1 MDAKIKSKNVYLF
14 IKGEY
19 VTAGPSEEEKD
30 DDLFKSSS
38 AHQEVS
44 ESISTIDVFFGSR
57 CSYALS
63 QYVKRVLE
71 SYKGRYP
78 LAEIAIDK
86 QKGESLSSS

>member
-19 VTAGPSEEEKD
+19 VTSSPSEDEKD
-30 DDLFKSSS
+30 DDLFKSSA

-57 CSYALS
+57 CTYVLS

-78 LAEIAIDK
+78 QAEISIDK

>member
-1 MDAKIKSKNVYLF
+1 MYLY

-19 VTAGPSEEEKD
+19 VTATSPSEDEKD
-30 DDLFKSSS
+30 DDMFKSSA

-44 ESISTIDVFFGSR
+44 ELISKIDVFFGSR
-57 CSYALS
+57 CSYVLS

-71 SYKGRYP
+71 GYKGRYP
-78 LAEIAIDK
+78 QAEISTDK

>member
-19 VTAGPSEEEKD
+19 VTAGPSEDEKD
-30 DDLFKSSS
+30 DELFKSSA

-44 ESISTIDVFFGSR
+44 ESIAKIDVFFGSR
-57 CSYALS
+57 CTYVLS

-78 LAEIAIDK
+78 QAEISIEK